1 MHILYAS
8 SQEQANSLKLKYK
21 LKKKWGWTYNTCKL
35 TKLPMSIGKFP
46 EIPCAGRILK
56 K

>member
-21 LKKKWGWTYNTCKL
+21 
-35 TKLPMSIGKFP
+35 TKEEMAMDLQY
-46 EIPCAGRILK
+46 L
-56 K
+56 